1 MREVM
6 NAKKRLLRRSTYND
20 VTMTSYREKL
30 SSFFEKFITNKY
42 FLIVTQPL
50 ISTILLTKVGNYKT
64 FTSPLIDWDSV
75 KVTDQQSN
83 ETGRLIR
90 ETTRIRIRDDGS
102 YRLSHVWVSL
112 LTDVR
117 HRKMTGADQRP
128 KR

>member
-1 MREVM
+1 
-6 NAKKRLLRRSTYND
+6 
-20 VTMTSYREKL
+20 MTSYREKL

>member
-50 ISTILLTKVGNYKT
+50 ISSILLTKVGNYKT
-64 FTSPLIDWDSV
+64 FTSPLIDWD

>member
-102 YRLSHVWVSL
+102 YRLSHVWVIKQL
-112 LTDVR
+112 CNRLQLDVR
-117 HRKMTGADQRP
+117 YVTLPRV
-128 KR
+128 